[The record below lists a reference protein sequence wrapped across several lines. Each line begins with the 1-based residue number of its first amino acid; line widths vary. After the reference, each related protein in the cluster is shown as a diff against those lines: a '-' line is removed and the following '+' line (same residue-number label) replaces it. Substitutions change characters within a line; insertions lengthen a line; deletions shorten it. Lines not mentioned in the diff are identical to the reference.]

1 MIVELRLVMMMVTP
15 SNSSSPVII
24 SAAQF
29 TERLESPSF
38 AALSPA
44 DITAKA
50 AQAAIDNAL
59 PRPQRAGLVA
69 AIDTLMAVRTFE
81 DSAPVFVSPFGR
93 SNNMPASIAKRL
105 GLSADHLIWGTSG
118 GDTPQHLVAEACQ
131 RIELGQSQ
139 AVLVCGGEAIATAR
153 YLVKQGI
160 SADWSESLDSPVDD
174 RGADFSM
181 LSPQELAHGL
191 TTPAL
196 FHGLIENA
204 RRASEGWSMTQW
216 QQYMGELMGSFC
228 EVASRNPYSAV
239 EQPVWSCDEIV
250 TPSDRNRMIA
260 HPFTQRLMAKDR
272 VNQSAAVVIV
282 SEALA
287 NSFEVP
293 EQQRVYLRGYGTAG
307 EPPVTERANIGSA
320 PSAGYALKAAL
331 LSANLDLADIN
342 LFDFYSCFPVAVHN
356 AISGIGV
363 AATDPRGLT
372 LTGGLPYFGGPGNN
386 YSLHAIAEAVS
397 RLQKQSGHALVA
409 ANGGFLS
416 KYAVG
421 VYSTE
426 PPTEP
431 QQRFADVENGSGYN
445 PDRVRVASAP
455 EGSGCIE
462 TYTVDYQKDGTAKK
476 AIIVGVLETSGE
488 RFIACT
494 QRGDIETVRT
504 IATTNAIGLRVHVT
518 SDEQQSL
525 FTIEID

>member
-1 MIVELRLVMMMVTP
+1 MTMNKGWR
-15 SNSSSPVII
+15 SHSSLPVII

-29 TERLESPSF
+29 TERVDSPSF
-38 AALSPA
+38 EALSPA

-50 AQAAIDNAL
+50 ACAAIDNAV
-59 PRPQRAGLVA
+59 PGGFRDELVT

-81 DSAPVFVSPFGR
+81 DSAPVFASPFGR

-105 GLSADHLIWGTSG
+105 GLSAGHLIWGTSG
-118 GDTPQHLVAEACQ
+118 GDTPQQLVAEACQ

-153 YLVKQGI
+153 YLAKQGKP
-160 SADWSESLDSPVDD
+160 ADWSETLDAPVDD

-181 LSPQELAHGL
+181 LSQQELAHGL

-204 RRASEGWSMTQW
+204 RRAAQGWSMNDW
-216 QQYMGELMGSFC
+216 QREMGELMASLC
-228 EVASRNPYSAV
+228 RVASRNPYSAA
-239 EQPVWSCDEIV
+239 EQLVWSADDIV
-250 TPSDRNRMIA
+250 TPSSSNRMIA

-272 VNQSAAVVIV
+272 VNQSAAVVVV

-287 NSFEVP
+287 NKLEVP
-293 EQQRVYLRGYGTAG
+293 AEQRIYLLGHGAAG
-307 EPPVTERANIGSA
+307 EPPVTERADMGSA

-331 LSANLDLADIN
+331 SSANVDLADID
-342 LFDFYSCFPVAVHN
+342 LFDFYSCFPVAVFN
-356 AISGIGV
+356 AISGIGM
-363 AATDPRGLT
+363 AATDLRGLT

-386 YSLHAIAEAVS
+386 YSLHAIAEAVT
-397 RLQKQSGHALVA
+397 RLQGRGGHALVA

-426 PPTEP
+426 PPLSA
-431 QQRFADVENGSGYN
+431 QQRFENVTSDSSYT
-445 PDRVRVASAP
+445 PDRIKLAEAP
-455 EGSGCIE
+455 KGAGRIE
-462 TYTVDYQKDGTAKK
+462 TYTVDYHKDGSAKK
-476 AIIVGVLETSGE
+476 AIIVGVSEETGE

-494 QRGDIETVRT
+494 GRGDTDTVQT
-504 IATTNAIGLRVHVT
+504 MAMTDAIGMRVYVT

-525 FTIEID
+525 FTIGSE

>member
-1 MIVELRLVMMMVTP
+1 MATNKTSRSHDSV
-15 SNSSSPVII
+15 PVII

-29 TERLESPSF
+29 TERVDSQSF
-38 AALSPA
+38 EALSPA

-50 AQAAIDNAL
+50 ACAAIDNAV
-59 PRPQRAGLVA
+59 PGACGAALVA

-81 DSAPVFVSPFGR
+81 DSAPVFASPFGR
-93 SNNMPASIAKRL
+93 SNNMPASIARRL
-105 GLSADHLIWGTSG
+105 GLSADHLIWGASG
-118 GDTPQHLVAEACQ
+118 GDTPQQLVAEACQ

-139 AVLVCGGEAIATAR
+139 AVIVCGGEAIATAR
-153 YLVKQGI
+153 YLAKQGTP
-160 SADWSESLDSPVDD
+160 ADWSETLDAPVDD

-191 TTPAL
+191 TTPSL

-204 RRASEGWSMTQW
+204 RRAAQGWSMNDW
-216 QQYMGELMGSFC
+216 QREMGELMASLC
-228 EVASRNPYSAV
+228 KVASRNPYSAA
-239 EQPVWSCDEIV
+239 EQPVWSADDIV
-250 TPSDRNRMIA
+250 TPSSSNRMIA

-287 NSFEVP
+287 NKLEVP
-293 EQQRVYLRGYGTAG
+293 AEQRIYLRGHGAAS
-307 EPPVTERANIGSA
+307 EPPVIERADIGSA
-320 PSAGYALKAAL
+320 PSAGCALKAAL
-331 LSANLDLADIN
+331 LSANVSLADID
-342 LFDFYSCFPVAVHN
+342 LFDFYSCFPVAVFN
-356 AISGIGV
+356 AISVIGM

-386 YSLHAIAEAVS
+386 YSLHAIAEAVT
-397 RLQKQSGHALVA
+397 RLQGRGGHVLVA

-431 QQRFADVENGSGYN
+431 QQGFADLDNGSGYN
-445 PDRVRVASAP
+445 PDRVKVAAAP
-455 EGSGCIE
+455 EGSGRIE
-462 TYTVDYQKDGTAKK
+462 TYTVDYHKDGSAKK
-476 AIIVGVLETSGE
+476 AIIIGVLEETGE

-494 QRGDIETVRT
+494 GRGDSDTAQT
-504 IATTNAIGLRVHVT
+504 IATTDAIGVRVHVT
-518 SDEQQSL
+518 SDEQQGL
-525 FTIEID
+525 FTIGSE

>member
-1 MIVELRLVMMMVTP
+1 MATYKIT
-15 SNSSSPVII
+15 SSDGSCPVII

-50 AQAAIDNAL
+50 AQAAIDHAL
-59 PRPQRAGLVA
+59 PKERRAGLVA
-69 AIDTLMAVRTFE
+69 AIDTVMAVRTFE

-93 SNNMPASIAKRL
+93 SNNMPASIGKRL

-118 GDTPQHLVAEACQ
+118 GDTPQQLVAEACQ
-131 RIELGQSQ
+131 RIEAGQSQ

-153 YLVKQGI
+153 YLAKQGI

-181 LSPQELAHGL
+181 LSPDELAHGL

-204 RRASEGWSMTQW
+204 RRASEGWSMDQW
-216 QQYMGELMGSFC
+216 QQYAGELMASFC
-228 EVASRNPYSAV
+228 AVASRNPYSAA
-239 EQPVWSCDEIV
+239 EQPVWSPDEIV

-287 NSFEVP
+287 NSLEVP
-293 EQQRVYLRGYGTAG
+293 EQQRVYLRGYGAAG

-331 LSANLDLADIN
+331 SSANLDLPDIN

-356 AISGIGV
+356 AISGIGL
-363 AATDPRGLT
+363 TTDDPRGLT

-397 RLQKQSGHALVA
+397 RLQEQGGNGLVA

-431 QQRFADVENGSGYN
+431 QQRFADLGNGSGYN
-445 PDRVRVASAP
+445 PDRVKVASVP
-455 EGSGCIE
+455 GGSGRIE
-462 TYTVDYQKDGTAKK
+462 TYTVDYQKDGTPKK
-476 AIIVGVLETSGE
+476 AIIVGVLEASGQ

-494 QRGDIETVRT
+494 QRGDTDTVQT
-504 IATTNAIGLRVHVT
+504 VATTEAIGMRVHVT
-518 SDEQQSL
+518 SEEQQSL
-525 FTIEID
+525 FTFEVE